1 MRKWEEKYKEIQSG
15 KLDTRISELQ
25 EKFDTRAI
33 TREEL
38 KELEE
43 SKRIKDSISKV
54 DNVVEYKSKLEEQ
67 IDNIV
72 EYKSKLEEQ
81 LKEIKAERDR
91 RKSLVGLNKEAKRL
105 DNELEKLKL
114 ERDKAETKLK
124 SSNLSQDQKE
134 EMEARVAGI
143 KNRINKNQ
151 EKFSENQLT
160 IAATS
165 KAGGKLAK
173 LPAEKLIAL
182 ETNISSK
189 ILKCNMIC
197 EKLMEGYSWDSID
210 MKLEKWQDRKFTS
223 KKETADKMR
232 DAANVDKKE
241 RTKRS
246 DIQDKGTTREDSK
259 EKTGRINSE
268 SSKGKEET
276 GKGGPLVEVS
286 EFDRKHPRLAKIK
299 NFFKKMGQSIKDTF
313 TDKEED
319 LEKVKKEV
327 DKEKTSEVKTKEE
340 EDLEKVKKEVDKEK
354 TSEVKTKEEEDL
366 EKVKKEGSKEKTS
379 EVKAKEE
386 ADDFRAYI
394 KVVAEKG
401 MKQADDERLE
411 TKKKALKQKLGE
423 QNERDQEER

>member
-25 EKFDTRAI
+25 EKFDTKTI

-38 KELEE
+38 NELEK

-54 DNVVEYKSKLEEQ
+54 
-67 IDNIV
+67 DNIV

-81 LKEIKAERDR
+81 LKEIKAEIDR
-91 RKSLVGLNKEAKRL
+91 RKDLVELNKEAKRL
-105 DNELEKLKL
+105 DNELEKLKIEL
-114 ERDKAETKLK
+114 DKAETKLK

-134 EMEARVAGI
+134 EMEARVAVI

-151 EKFSENQLT
+151 EEFSKNQLT

-173 LPAEKLIAL
+173 SPAEELKAKG
-182 ETNISSK
+182 TNISSK
-189 ILKCNMIC
+189 ISKCNMIC
-197 EKLMEGYSWDSID
+197 GKLMEGYSWDSID
-210 MKLEKWQDRKFTS
+210 MKLEQWQDRKFTS

-232 DAANVDKKE
+232 DAANADKKE
-241 RTKRS
+241 RIKRAAT
-246 DIQDKGTTREDSK
+246 QEKGTTREDSK

-327 DKEKTSEVKTKEE
+327 DKEKTSEVK
-340 EDLEKVKKEVDKEK
+340 
-354 TSEVKTKEEEDL
+354 
-366 EKVKKEGSKEKTS
+366 
-379 EVKAKEE
+379 AKEE

-401 MKQADDERLE
+401 MKQADEERSE
-411 TKKKALKQKLGE
+411 TKKKALKQKLAE

>member
-25 EKFDTRAI
+25 EKFDTKTI

-38 KELEE
+38 NELEK

-54 DNVVEYKSKLEEQ
+54 DNIL
-67 IDNIV
+67 

-81 LKEIKAERDR
+81 LKEIKAEIDR
-91 RKSLVGLNKEAKRL
+91 RKDLVELNKEAKRL
-105 DNELEKLKL
+105 DNELEKLKIEL
-114 ERDKAETKLK
+114 DKAETKLK
-124 SSNLSQDQKE
+124 SSNLPQDQKE
-134 EMEARVAGI
+134 EMEARVAVI

-151 EKFSENQLT
+151 EEFSKNQLT

-173 LPAEKLIAL
+173 SPAEELKAKG
-182 ETNISSK
+182 TNISSK
-189 ILKCNMIC
+189 ISKCNMIC
-197 EKLMEGYSWDSID
+197 GKLMEGYSWDSID
-210 MKLEKWQDRKFTS
+210 MKLEQWQDRKLTS

-232 DAANVDKKE
+232 EAARADKKE
-241 RTKRS
+241 RTKKAS
-246 DIQDKGTTREDSK
+246 TQEKGTSREDSK
-259 EKTGRINSE
+259 GKTSTGRTNSE
-268 SSKGKEET
+268 GSKEKLEG

-327 DKEKTSEVKTKEE
+327 
-340 EDLEKVKKEVDKEK
+340 
-354 TSEVKTKEEEDL
+354 
-366 EKVKKEGSKEKTS
+366 GKEKTS

-386 ADDFRAYI
+386 ADDFRSYI
-394 KVVAEKG
+394 KVVADKG
-401 MKQADDERLE
+401 MKQADEERRE
-411 TKKKALKQKLGE
+411 AKKEATKQKLAE